1 MSLARMGRIS
11 VLQHQLSAGLQVYQK
26 VCSLGDRLIRRNRK
40 NSSWITELATN
51 ENWVVEIL
59 LLLNSYDDAA
69 DACALIIDTVKTL
82 PDAANSD
89 LSWLAQLSV
98 NLDDAAS
105 LIVTKGKPDQALR
118 IFQVARGL
126 RQQMV
131 QRDGANQDIKCD
143 LALGFG
149 NIASLLVSRGDP
161 MEALTVCQQEAV
173 LLNALDSTPANLS
186 KAHLALRHILPTY

>member
-26 VCSLGDRLIRRNRK
+26 VCSLGDRLVRHNPK
-40 NSSWITELATN
+40 NDGWITELDIN
-51 ENWVVEIL
+51 ENWVGEIL
-59 LLLNSYDDAA
+59 LLLNSYDDAT

-131 QRDGANQDIKCD
+131 QRDGSNQDIKCD
-143 LALGFG
+143 LALCLG
-149 NIASLLVSRGDP
+149 NIASLLVSTRAP
-161 MEALTVCQQEAV
+161 MEALTLCQEV
-173 LLNALDSTPANLS
+173 V
-186 KAHLALRHILPTY
+186 R